1 MPESWGSASPGASPR
16 YAEVFY
22 GDIIMEEGRESVY
35 DEEGDES
42 RLVRNASLGKRG
54 KPALVMNKGLG
65 NDLRPSPTP
74 VQSDPFSNG
83 TGFVELSS
91 SSSGALPT
99 VKATAGPGKSP
110 DGLLPPPNAWD
121 AGDESRKMTQSPRSY
136 SRLSAIRRPPKMD
149 MDPGNNA
156 QSRASMTSLPD
167 LIRRATRLAA
177 MMDRGRRPA
186 SRFEQDFDFPDE
198 KAGVRD
204 SSFNSS
210 RFPELRDASIMVLY

>member
-1 MPESWGSASPGASPR
+1 
-16 YAEVFY
+16 
-22 GDIIMEEGRESVY
+22 
-35 DEEGDES
+35 
-42 RLVRNASLGKRG
+42 
-54 KPALVMNKGLG
+54 
-65 NDLRPSPTP
+65 
-74 VQSDPFSNG
+74 
-83 TGFVELSS
+83 
-91 SSSGALPT
+91 
-99 VKATAGPGKSP
+99 
-110 DGLLPPPNAWD
+110 
-121 AGDESRKMTQSPRSY
+121 
-136 SRLSAIRRPPKMD
+136 MD